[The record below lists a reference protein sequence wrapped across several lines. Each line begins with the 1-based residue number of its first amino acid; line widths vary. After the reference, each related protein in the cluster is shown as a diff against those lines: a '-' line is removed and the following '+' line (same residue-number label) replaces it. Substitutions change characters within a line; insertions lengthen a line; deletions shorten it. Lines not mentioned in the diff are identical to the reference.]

1 MAKKTTYSK
10 EFLEKMKKTLRQK
23 MRLIELIKFTKKILM
38 N

>member
-23 MRLIELIKFTKKILM
+23 KNAFRIRINKIY
-38 N
+38 